1 MKLSNDTVGIL
12 KNFASI
18 NQNLIIK
25 EGSELTTMSAMKNIV
40 ARAKVMETFPKEV
53 AIYDLNEFLAALS
66 LFTTPVLD
74 FQDQFV
80 TMSEEGNPRNSLKYF
95 YSDPSVV
102 TSPSKMITM
111 PSEEVTFTLNDDTV
125 NQLKRAA
132 GVISSPDLALENNL
146 LTVKDKKNDTA
157 NNYSI
162 NVDCKAEEN
171 ADYTFFFKVENL
183 KLLGGDY
190 RVAVSSKFISHF
202 KNTKS
207 DIEYWIALELNL
219 NIMFNLKELYY
230 GKLFVGRE
238 VSLETIDDCVLPNHL
253 KDTFKEFVKNKS
265 IPNIILCG
273 SAGVGKTTVAK
284 AMINEIGA
292 TYMMING
299 SEESGID
306 VLRTKIKNF
315 ASTVSLEG
323 GRKYIILDEADYLN
337 PQSTQPALRGFM
349 EEFHKNCGFILTCNY
364 KNRLIEPLHSRCS
377 GIDFTINNGEK
388 IKLAE
393 TFFVKVKDILDGE
406 GIKYEPKAVAELI
419 NKHFPDWRRVL
430 NELQRYS
437 ATGQIDAGVLVN
449 ISEKNIGELMH
460 ALKGKEFTNV
470 RKWIVANLDN
480 DHTRIYRRI
489 YDSLYD
495 HLDPNTIPHAVVILG
510 DYQYKSAFVADQE
523 INMLACLTEIMGVVK
538 FR

>member
-1 MKLSNDTVGIL
+1 ME
-12 KNFASI
+12 NF
-18 NQNLIIK
+18 LWV
-25 EGSELTTMSAMKNIV
+25 E
-40 ARAKVMETFPKEV
+40 
-53 AIYDLNEFLAALS
+53 
-66 LFTTPVLD
+66 
-74 FQDQFV
+74 
-80 TMSEEGNPRNSLKYF
+80 KYR
-95 YSDPSVV
+95 P
-102 TSPSKMITM
+102 
-111 PSEEVTFTLNDDTV
+111 
-125 NQLKRAA
+125 
-132 GVISSPDLALENNL
+132 
-146 LTVKDKKNDTA
+146 
-157 NNYSI
+157 
-162 NVDCKAEEN
+162 
-171 ADYTFFFKVENL
+171 
-183 KLLGGDY
+183 
-190 RVAVSSKFISHF
+190 
-202 KNTKS
+202 
-207 DIEYWIALELNL
+207 
-219 NIMFNLKELYY
+219 
-230 GKLFVGRE
+230 
-238 VSLETIDDCVLPNHL
+238 ETIDDCVLPNHL

-265 IPNIILCG
+265 IPNIILSG
-273 SAGVGKTTVAK
+273 TAGVGKTTVAK
-284 AMINEIGA
+284 AMLNEIGA

-306 VLRTKIKNF
+306 ILRTKIKNF

-393 TFFVKVKDILDGE
+393 TFFVKIKDILDGE